1 MKLSVEKLVK
11 QQLNNKNYNLI
22 YHMNTKEIKA
32 KVEKLARRHRKIR
45 STIIGSA
52 DKPRLSVF
60 RSNRGMYIQL
70 IDDLTGKTLV
80 SANMKELDK
89 NITKKIDQALALGEL
104 LASKAVK
111 ANISKVVFDRG
122 GYKYHGRVKAVA
134 EGARKGGLNF

>member
-1 MKLSVEKLVK
+1 
-11 QQLNNKNYNLI
+11 
-22 YHMNTKEIKA
+22 MNTKEIKA

-111 ANISKVVFDRG
+111 ANISKVVFDRN